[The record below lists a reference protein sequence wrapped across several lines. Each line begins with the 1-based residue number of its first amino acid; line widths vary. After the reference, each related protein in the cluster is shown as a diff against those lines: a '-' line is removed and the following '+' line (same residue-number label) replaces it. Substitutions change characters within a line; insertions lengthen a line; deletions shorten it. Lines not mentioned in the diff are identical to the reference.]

1 MAKVS
6 MNVSIQRVPKNN
18 NLFEFTISTPM
29 LRSQFRLP
37 RAEVNRLRVALEKA
51 LMGEVKK

>member
-1 MAKVS
+1 MRNVS
-6 MNVSIQRVPKNN
+6 MNVSIRRVPRDP

-37 RAEVNRLRVALEKA
+37 RAEVNKLRVALEKA
-51 LMGEVKK
+51 LVSE